1 MADSPLVQ
9 NFRQLL
15 DYVSSLGDHLNLIYE
30 RLDAIEG
37 LVNRANTDLQASIA
51 TNRQDLESVKDSM
64 VTKSEF
70 SELLAKINEPFT
82 QFSPPQPTEPRPEA
96 EPS

>member
-1 MADSPLVQ
+1 
-9 NFRQLL
+9 
-15 DYVSSLGDHLNLIYE
+15 VSSLGDHLNLIYE

>member
-1 MADSPLVQ
+1 MADSPLAQ

>member
-1 MADSPLVQ
+1 MADSPLAK

-37 LVNRANTDLQASIA
+37 LVNRANDDLQASIT
-51 TNRQDLESVKDSM
+51 TNRQDLESLKDTM

-70 SELLAKINEPFT
+70 SDLIQKINEPFT
-82 QFSPPQPTEPRPEA
+82 QFSPPQPTEPRPED